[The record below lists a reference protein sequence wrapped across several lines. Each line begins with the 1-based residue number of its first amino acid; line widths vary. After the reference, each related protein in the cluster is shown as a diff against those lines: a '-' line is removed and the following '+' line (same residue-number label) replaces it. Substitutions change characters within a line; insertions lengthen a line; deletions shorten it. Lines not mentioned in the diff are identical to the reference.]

1 MQRRAKTLAA
11 GLVLTISTTT
21 AGLLLGTTPASAAEP
36 VVASTCGATVTG
48 APGAVVSI
56 SAGAVT
62 KTVTDILDP
71 TLVGLLGISNAL
83 KKLPVTIPV
92 GVIGTSDS
100 EIDGKT
106 VAGAVGKLLP
116 VGPVLNNVLSV
127 LSGPCKVVVKVVNS
141 VVAPAQE
148 AAPGVGET
156 VGGVTG
162 PVVGPVADALPK
174 IVPGAPSGGGGTN
187 PGGGGGTT
195 NPGNPNGGGGGG
207 APAPGATPGST
218 SGTGTSLTP
227 GGLPLYDLG
236 LGFGRSP
243 MTDYA
248 SIPFTKAGLFSPS
261 PGVRYGGS
269 VPGYAPEFGILGSDD
284 ADGVH
289 QAGQAEAI
297 DGIGGNRIAMPVL
310 LAVLLLSGVTAALV
324 RTWVLRRTLA

>member
-1 MQRRAKTLAA
+1 M
-11 GLVLTISTTT
+11 
-21 AGLLLGTTPASAAEP
+21 
-36 VVASTCGATVTG
+36 
-48 APGAVVSI
+48 SI

-71 TLVGLLGISNAL
+71 TLAGLLGISNVL
-83 KKLPVTIPV
+83 KTLPVTIPV
-92 GVIGTSDS
+92 GVIGTSNS
-100 EIDGKT
+100 EIDGRT

-116 VGPVLNNVLSV
+116 VGPILNNVLSV

-141 VVAPAQE
+141 VVAPVQE
-148 AAPGVGET
+148 SAPGVGET

-162 PVVGPVADALPK
+162 PIVGPVADALPK
-174 IVPGAPSGGGGTN
+174 VVPGAPGGGTN

-195 NPGNPNGGGGGG
+195 NPGDPNGGGGGP
-207 APAPGATPGST
+207 AAPGTTPGST
-218 SGTGTSLTP
+218 NGTGTSLTP

-236 LGFGRSP
+236 LGSGRSP

-269 VPGYAPEFGILGSDD
+269 VPGYAPEFGILGTDD

-324 RTWVLRRTLA
+324 RTWVLRRTFA